1 MRSSAQDHAEGF
13 SLVESLIACG
23 VLAAGVLSV
32 VQLFALAAAMSV
44 TSRQTTAAA
53 ILAAQK
59 LEELR
64 AADTPVSG
72 DDRLDRSGAIAGDD
86 DGGRPIAYRRRW
98 TVIDAGAGLIAL
110 SVDVVPYRRGDQD
123 AEDGPIRVGAVRLTT
138 LRAGGMP

>member
-1 MRSSAQDHAEGF
+1 MRSSALDRAEGF

-64 AADTPVSG
+64 AADAPAVVRSEEHTSELQSQSNLVC
-72 DDRLDRSGAIAGDD
+72 RLLLEKKKKQKSTKTHAR
-86 DGGRPIAYRRRW
+86 Y
-98 TVIDAGAGLIAL
+98 
-110 SVDVVPYRRGDQD
+110 
-123 AEDGPIRVGAVRLTT
+123 
-138 LRAGGMP
+138 